1 MFRSSLTLSAGMLFA
16 ALALSDESA
25 FAQEDTKSA
34 NYVMT
39 GCHSLVADQN
49 IEPFL
54 QGICAGL
61 ISGVTYQS
69 KDNCLPVGV
78 TRAQIVR
85 VVVQY
90 IGVRPARMH
99 EDFRKLALEALRAAW
114 PCEKLASPSK

>member
-1 MFRSSLTLSAGMLFA
+1 MFRSLTLLIVV
-16 ALALSDESA
+16 LALSDGSA

-39 GCHSLVADQN
+39 GCHNLAADQN
-49 IEPFL
+49 TEPFL

-69 KDNCLPVGV
+69 KDNCLPTGV
-78 TRAQIVR
+78 TRGQIVR

-90 IGVRPARMH
+90 IDVRPARMH